1 MLPKKRRVDYEA
13 PEASDDEDFIRFRQ
27 AYKRLKAA
35 GRSKEEEIAS
45 LQLALRT
52 SKDRE
57 ESLSARLKDTSAEL
71 VAADSLTSKW
81 VRWWHEEK
89 DRASLLESELYILE
103 RNESRAQAVE
113 KAKCKKLET
122 EVANL
127 KDTNQ
132 RTESEMA
139 ALQEQLSDMEA
150 KHKQLL
156 EKYNDYKKRMRKMG
170 NEH

>member
-1 MLPKKRRVDYEA
+1 MC
-13 PEASDDEDFIRFRQ
+13 
-27 AYKRLKAA
+27 LKAA

-45 LQLALRT
+45 LKLALRA

-57 ESLSARLKDTSAEL
+57 ERLSARLKDTGAKL
-71 VAADSLTSKW
+71 VAADSLKLKW
-81 VRWWHEEK
+81 VKWWHEEK
-89 DRASLLESELYILE
+89 DRAGLLELELYTLK
-103 RNESRAQAVE
+103 RNEPRAQAVE
-113 KAKCKKLET
+113 EAKCKKLET
-122 EVANL
+122 EVVNL

-132 RTESEMA
+132 RKESEMA

-156 EKYNDYKKRMRKMG
+156 DKYNDYKKRMRKMG